1 VLVKGFSVFLC
12 LFYPLYCLKGLFIM
26 AIARSTLPQLLRE
39 FLIDLNVVKNKS
51 NLTVEEYA
59 SDLRTFLLFI
69 TSKQTGEKDFSK
81 IDISHFTASDFA
93 QLTNDDVYEFLAFC
107 KTERDNSAK
116 TRARKLSSIRM
127 FYRFLANRHY
137 IASNPMS
144 NLESPKIEK
153 TLPKFLTLE
162 QSIDLL
168 NCIDGP
174 NKERDFCII
183 TLFLNCGMRLA
194 ELVSLNYNDISYTN
208 NSVYVIIT
216 GKGNKQRMVYLN
228 QACVDAIA
236 SYMRVRPK
244 DGVIDK
250 NALFLSDR
258 RQRISPKTVQHL
270 VKTYLEKAGLGD
282 GYSVHKLRHTAAT
295 LMYQH
300 GHVDTLALKEILGH
314 ESLATTQI
322 YTHVSVQQL
331 KAAADSNPLAS
342 YKSTKSEDK
351 SVEDDGDN

>member
-1 VLVKGFSVFLC
+1 
-12 LFYPLYCLKGLFIM
+12 M
-26 AIARSTLPQLLRE
+26 AIDRSTLPQLLRE

-59 SDLRTFLLFI
+59 SDLRTFLLYI
-69 TSKQTGEKDFSK
+69 ASRQIGEKDFSK
-81 IDISHFTASDFA
+81 IAITHFTADDFEK
-93 QLTNDDVYEFLAFC
+93 LTNIDVYEFLAFC
-107 KTERDNSAK
+107 KTERKNSAK

-342 YKSTKSEDK
+342 FKTTKSEDK
-351 SVEDDGDN
+351 TVEDSSDN

>member
-1 VLVKGFSVFLC
+1 
-12 LFYPLYCLKGLFIM
+12 M

>member
-1 VLVKGFSVFLC
+1 MPV
-12 LFYPLYCLKGLFIM
+12 I
-26 AIARSTLPQLLRE
+26 RSTLPQLLRE
-39 FLIDLNVVKNKS
+39 FLIDLNVIKNKS
-51 NLTVEEYA
+51 ELTVEEYA

-69 TSKQTGEKDFSK
+69 SSKQSGEKDFSK
-81 IDISHFTASDFA
+81 LDITKFNADDFSK
-93 QLTNDDVYEFLAFC
+93 LTTEDVYEFLAYC
-107 KTERDNSAK
+107 KNERNNSAK

-127 FYRFLANRHY
+127 FYRFLANRHH
-137 IASNPMS
+137 IPSNPMT

-153 TLPKFLTLE
+153 KLPKFLTLE

-168 NCIDGP
+168 NCVDGP
-174 NKERDFCII
+174 NKERDYCIL

-208 NSVYVIIT
+208 SSVYIIIT

-228 QACVDAIA
+228 QACVDAITA
-236 SYMRVRPK
+236 YMKVRPK
-244 DGVIDK
+244 DRVTDK
-250 NALFLSDR
+250 NALFLSER
-258 RQRISPKTVQHL
+258 RQRISPKTVQYL
-270 VKTYLEKAGLGD
+270 VKMYLEKAGLGN

-322 YTHVSVQQL
+322 YTHVSPQQL
-331 KAAADSNPLAS
+331 KAAADSNPLATFS
-342 YKSTKSEDK
+342 KKESI
-351 SVEDDGDN
+351 DDGDK